1 MLHQMMGGG
10 MQAMGGMIGAAPTS
24 GGMINA
30 TGATT
35 VVPVDPLA
43 LQNYLKN
50 AGVTIDPT
58 DLPKI
63 QQVIESQLSDQA
75 SRLALIQAEAL
86 RAQLGL
92 AGVAEQQVLLVSQPS
107 LRLQLLQSS

>member
-1 MLHQMMGGG
+1 
-10 MQAMGGMIGAAPTS
+10 
-24 GGMINA
+24 MINA